1 MKGAAGSAAPGLPSQ
16 ECKKAVLS
24 YTSIIIFVLALGGLA
39 WMALRDQRA
48 RHASRECLLDE
59 CACAFDRH
67 AITHDGD
74 HFPKL
79 SGRIGGRNIDLRLIC
94 DTMTIRRLPQLWMQV
109 TQLVRLEGVGGF
121 AILVRPSGY
130 EFYSMTASYHHVVE
144 TPAGFPS
151 EIIIRAKDR
160 KAALMFER
168 LAPAIAP
175 ILADERVKE
184 VAVAPEGIRIIRQAS
199 EGKRGDYLL
208 LRQAVFEEAVVSTE
222 MLDTVLRELDSIHAA
237 FAEKNRETVLA

>member
-1 MKGAAGSAAPGLPSQ
+1 
-16 ECKKAVLS
+16 VLS
-24 YTSIIIFVLALGGLA
+24 YSSIIPFVLVLGGLA
-39 WMALRDQRA
+39 WMGLRDHRA
-48 RHASRECLLDE
+48 RYASRASLLDE
-59 CACAFDRH
+59 CAVAFDRH

-79 SGRIGGRNIDLRLIC
+79 SGRIGSRNIDLRLIS

-109 TQLVRLEGVGGF
+109 TQLVRLEDVGGF

-130 EFYSMTASYHHVVE
+130 EFYSMTAGYHHLVE
-144 TPAGFPS
+144 TPAGFPG
-151 EIIIRAKDR
+151 EVIIRAKDR

-168 LAPAIAP
+168 MAPAIAP
-175 ILADERVKE
+175 ILEDACVKE

-208 LRQAVFEEAVVSTE
+208 LRQAVFEEASVSTE
-222 MLDTVLRELDSIHAA
+222 MLDTMLRDIDSIHSA
-237 FAEKNRETVLA
+237 FGATKRETIHA

>member
-1 MKGAAGSAAPGLPSQ
+1 MKGAADWPPPDFPDQ
-16 ECKKAVLS
+16 ECKTVLS
-24 YTSIIIFVLALGGLA
+24 YSSIIPFVLALGALA
-39 WMALRDQRA
+39 WMALRDQRT
-48 RHASRECLLDE
+48 RLASRGNLLDD
-59 CACAFDRH
+59 CARAFDHH

-74 HFPKL
+74 RFPKL
-79 SGRIGGRNIDLRLIC
+79 SGRIGGRNIDLRLIS

-130 EFYSMTASYHHVVE
+130 EFYSMTASYHHLVE

-168 LAPAIAP
+168 LSPAIAR
-175 ILADERVKE
+175 ILEDARVKE
-184 VAVAPEGIRIIRQAS
+184 VAVTPEGIRIIRQAS

-208 LRQAVFEEAVVSTE
+208 LRQAVFEEAAVSTAT
-222 MLDTVLRELDSIHAA
+222 LDTMLQDIDSIQAA
-237 FAEKNRETVLA
+237 FAATKRETALA